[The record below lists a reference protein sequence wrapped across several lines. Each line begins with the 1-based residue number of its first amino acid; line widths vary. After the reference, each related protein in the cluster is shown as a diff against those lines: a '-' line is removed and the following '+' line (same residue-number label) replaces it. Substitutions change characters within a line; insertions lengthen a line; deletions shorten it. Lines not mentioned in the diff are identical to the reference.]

1 MNFESLGLGSSRQ
14 NATFYFSHLPHQKS
28 SGKKHDWLI
37 TPNFNE
43 FPFQVLS
50 KNASFSI
57 FFLCIFPAFGV
68 TPLLPV
74 DGCWAGA
81 ERPQQSSQQREDC
94 GADLV
99 TFEWYLL
106 GQRPHRGWSF
116 FFKNWIPDRRIQ
128 DGNDGVGGSLFFFL
142 HGKTKWGIFG
152 ATQISHQT
160 YVNKTLGHILKWET
174 GQPTAVK

>member
-1 MNFESLGLGSSRQ
+1 MARLDDSFDDIRSRKFANSLHLFVQNLVNFESLGLGSSRQ

-99 TFEWYLL
+99 TFE
-106 GQRPHRGWSF
+106 
-116 FFKNWIPDRRIQ
+116 
-128 DGNDGVGGSLFFFL
+128 
-142 HGKTKWGIFG
+142 
-152 ATQISHQT
+152 
-160 YVNKTLGHILKWET
+160 
-174 GQPTAVK
+174 

>member
-1 MNFESLGLGSSRQ
+1 MQASTSFIFLIKNHR
-14 NATFYFSHLPHQKS
+14 
-28 SGKKHDWLI
+28 GKKHDWLI

-43 FPFQVLS
+43 FPFQFLS
-50 KNASFSI
+50 KNASFWR
-57 FFLCIFPAFGV
+57 FFLCAFSQLLELRRSFPS
-68 TPLLPV
+68 

-116 FFKNWIPDRRIQ
+116 FFLNWIPDRRIQ
-128 DGNDGVGGSLFFFL
+128 DGNDGVGGSLFFFVNM
-142 HGKTKWGIFG
+142 GKQSEVFLEQHKYLIRHMWTRPSD
-152 ATQISHQT
+152 TSS
-160 YVNKTLGHILKWET
+160 NERRDSPL
-174 GQPTAVK
+174 P